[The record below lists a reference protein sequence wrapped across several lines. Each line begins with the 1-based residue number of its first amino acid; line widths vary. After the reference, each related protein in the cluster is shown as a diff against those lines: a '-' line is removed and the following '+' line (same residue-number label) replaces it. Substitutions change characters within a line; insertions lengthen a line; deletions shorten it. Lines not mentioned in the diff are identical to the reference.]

1 MIVRV
6 DSFDPSAFYPRLE
19 QVDPS
24 ALPCAEG
31 EGKGKGKRGEGRW
44 TEENVTQVQDKCPC

>member
-1 MIVRV
+1 MIGRV
-6 DSFDPSAFYPRLE
+6 DSF
-19 QVDPS
+19 DPS

-44 TEENVTQVQDKCPC
+44 TEENVTQVLDKCPC